1 LYIKKLLNKGEKT
14 MSTFFMLGKYSSAS
28 MKGMSAKRTE
38 ESNGIIKKFGGELV
52 SMYALLGRYDLVLIV
67 NFPGIED
74 VMKASVALGKLTGI
88 SFTTHP
94 AITVEQFDKMIAGM

>member
-1 LYIKKLLNKGEKT
+1 
-14 MSTFFMLGKYSSAS
+14 MSTFFMLGKYSSES
-28 MKGMSAKRTE
+28 MKKMSAKRTE
-38 ESNGIIKKFGGELV
+38 ESNALIKKFSGELV

-74 VMKASVALGKLTGI
+74 VMKASVALGRLTGI

-94 AITVEQFDKMIAGM
+94 AVTVEQFDRMIANI